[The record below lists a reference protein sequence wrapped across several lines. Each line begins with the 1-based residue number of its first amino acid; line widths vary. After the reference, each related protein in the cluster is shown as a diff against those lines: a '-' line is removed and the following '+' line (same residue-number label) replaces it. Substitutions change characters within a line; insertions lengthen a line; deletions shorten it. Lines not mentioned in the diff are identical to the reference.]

1 MKLSIELKVKS
12 SKEWLDTVMHDFNS
26 FLQDHADCERKAS
39 AMALSFVA
47 KYPEKKEI
55 IPDLIETAVEELEH
69 FQQVYEVMEKK
80 GIPLA
85 SEIEKDIYINKL
97 MSLCRSGREE
107 RFMDKLL
114 MASVVECRG
123 CERFKLVADALTDH
137 NLKEFYKELWT
148 SEARHGEIFVK
159 MALNYFDEKSVFER
173 LEYFS
178 NQEAEI
184 LNSLEVRSAVH

>member
-1 MKLSIELKVKS
+1 MYLSS
-12 SKEWLDTVMHDFNS
+12 WT
-26 FLQDHADCERKAS
+26 
-39 AMALSFVA
+39 
-47 KYPEKKEI
+47 
-55 IPDLIETAVEELEH
+55 
-69 FQQVYEVMEKK
+69 K
-80 GIPLA
+80 GGSHHTLG
-85 SEIEKDIYINKL
+85 SQL
-97 MSLCRSGREE
+97 
-107 RFMDKLL
+107 
-114 MASVVECRG
+114 
-123 CERFKLVADALTDH
+123 DH